1 MSFVV
6 NNADL
11 LDDAVDER
19 GIVTFF
25 QQPNGQIVSPF
36 IRVEIRLAM
45 APCEDAHPLRA
56 GRAEALDFL
65 LRIEVRAPRGVCSCA
80 IDTCR
85 SQCACDARPSA
96 SLQRFVTHE

>member
-45 APCEDAHPLRA
+45 ASCEDAHPLRA
-56 GRAEALDFL
+56 RSAEALDFL
-65 LRIEVRAPRGVCSCA
+65 LRIEVCAHRRVCSFA

-85 SQCACDARPSA
+85 SQCSRDARASA
-96 SLQRFVTHE
+96 ALQRFVTHE